1 MSRALHFTPASTL
14 ATRRAGLSSA
24 PLPTITLLLTI
35 GSLPL
40 PLNDQYTG

>member
-1 MSRALHFTPASTL
+1 MSRAFTFTSATSP
-14 ATRRAGLSSA
+14 ATRRAALTSA

>member
-1 MSRALHFTPASTL
+1 MSRAFTTTPAFTPAFGRT
-14 ATRRAGLSSA
+14 GLTCA

-40 PLNDQYTG
+40 PLRDHFIG

>member
-1 MSRALHFTPASTL
+1 MSRALNHTAASTL

-40 PLNDQYTG
+40 PLRNNCTG

>member
-1 MSRALHFTPASTL
+1 MSRAPHFTSATTL
-14 ATRRAGLSSA
+14 ATRRVGLTSA

-40 PLNDQYTG
+40 PLRDHFIG